1 MIELIKDSN
10 GILFGTDLY
19 VSVGE
24 INTDEKG
31 AWVELIRPDGIGN
44 TIRLLANDTSINETI
59 MRSADEIALTLKT

>member
-10 GILFGTDLY
+10 GIQFGTDVY

-24 INTDEKG
+24 INPDEQG

-44 TIRLLANDTSINETI
+44 TIRLLINDTSINKTI
-59 MRSADEIALTLKT
+59 MKSADEIVLKLTT